1 MFGKKKK
8 EFQKEVQ
15 ELIEMYEK
23 RTAAISKEQA
33 MDHLLD
39 TEKSW
44 DLVSLLKIAESE
56 PLGKS
61 KAILYAFRLGYL
73 AGSGTLEPNATSD
86 NRN

>member
-8 EFQKEVQ
+8 ELQMEVQ

-23 RTAAISKEQA
+23 RTAAISKEKA
-33 MDHLLD
+33 MDLLD
-39 TEKSW
+39 SEKSW
-44 DLVSLLKIAESE
+44 DFVLLLKIAESE

-73 AGSGTLEPNATSD
+73 AGSQTLKPDAALNHKA
-86 NRN
+86 